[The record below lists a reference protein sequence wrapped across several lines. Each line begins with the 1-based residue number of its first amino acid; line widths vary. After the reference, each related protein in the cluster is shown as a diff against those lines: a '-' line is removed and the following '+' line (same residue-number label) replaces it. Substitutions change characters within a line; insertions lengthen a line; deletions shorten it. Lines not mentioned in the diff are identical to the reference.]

1 MDAFNIVAG
10 IASIASQVEMDAL
23 NFVAGIASIAS
34 LVITVF
40 TLVITTRIHKYVNQS
55 DYRKNIKEYIDV
67 FLGCC
72 ATLRNDRDVINDSL
86 FDDIWEKLDAID
98 IYYED
103 VLGKKL
109 IRKIRNLKEYML
121 SEEARNA
128 ANYGEDAR
136 RLSSLAKELQKQ
148 ESKF

>member
-10 IASIASQVEMDAL
+10 IASIAS
-23 NFVAGIASIAS
+23 
-34 LVITVF
+34 LVITII

-67 FLGCC
+67 FLGHC

-109 IRKIRNLKEYML
+109 IRKIRDMKEYML
-121 SEEARNA
+121 SAEARNA